1 MLGPGVAVVDDY
13 VARVEEFVEGR
24 GLAVGGVDGE
34 EEGEDSS
41 EEFEDADVAFET
53 LRGLLVGAYGGEG
66 GYD

>member
-1 MLGPGVAVVDDY
+1 
-13 VARVEEFVEGR
+13 
-24 GLAVGGVDGE
+24 LAVGGVDGE